1 VKHYQKLIENNKAWA
16 DQMVAQDP
24 EFFVKREA
32 KQTPHYLV
40 IGCSDSRVPL
50 ELMSGALPGEMF
62 VHRNIGNQ
70 VWETDINLISV
81 VQFAVGVLDVE
92 HVIVCGHSNCGALKA
107 AQGPTTNGLIDN
119 WLSDIRN
126 VIRWNASELHACPT
140 DETRLHLLSRLNVM
154 QQVGVLSRMPIIRD
168 FWTRGKRPMLHGWVY
183 DIGAAQL
190 SDAGHTNDGPRPLAR
205 PGPVSPLLGRF
216 STSRPCHRPARPARG
231 HPSPSSPR

>member
-1 VKHYQKLIENNKAWA
+1 MKHYHRLIENNAAWA
-16 DQMVAQDP
+16 QEMVGQDAD
-24 EFFVKREA
+24 FFAKREA

-50 ELMSGALPGEMF
+50 ELMTGALPGEMF

-70 VWETDINLISV
+70 VWETDLNLISV
-81 VQFAVGVLDVE
+81 AQFAVGVLDVE

-107 AQGPTTNGLIDN
+107 AQGPATNGIIDN

-126 VIRWNASELHACPT
+126 VIRWNAAELASCGT
-140 DETRLHLLSRLNVM
+140 DGSRLHLLSRLNVM

-183 DIGAAQL
+183 DIGSGLIERVVEQVDSAERAAEL
-190 SDAGHTNDGPRPLAR
+190 LPRN
-205 PGPVSPLLGRF
+205 
-216 STSRPCHRPARPARG
+216 
-231 HPSPSSPR
+231 

>member
-1 VKHYQKLIENNKAWA
+1 MKHYQKLIENNKAWA

-62 VHRNIGNQ
+62 VHRNIDNQ

-81 VQFAVGVLDVE
+81 VQYAVGVLDVE

-126 VIRWNASELHACPT
+126 VIRWNAAELHACST

-183 DIGAAQL
+183 DIGSGLIERVVEQVDSPERAVEL
-190 SDAGHTNDGPRPLAR
+190 LPRN
-205 PGPVSPLLGRF
+205 
-216 STSRPCHRPARPARG
+216 
-231 HPSPSSPR
+231 

>member
-1 VKHYQKLIENNKAWA
+1 VKYYQKLIENNKAWA

-50 ELMSGALPGEMF
+50 ELMTGALPGEMF

-126 VIRWNASELHACPT
+126 VIRWNASELHACPS
-140 DETRLHLLSRLNVM
+140 DEDRLHLLSRLNVM

-168 FWTRGKRPMLHGWVY
+168 FWSRGKRPMLHGWVY
-183 DIGAAQL
+183 DIGSGLIERVVEQVDSPERAAEL
-190 SDAGHTNDGPRPLAR
+190 LPRN
-205 PGPVSPLLGRF
+205 
-216 STSRPCHRPARPARG
+216 
-231 HPSPSSPR
+231 